1 LTEDRVLH
9 GVASG
14 PRQVARVHEAWHRY
28 MLCRK
33 QSRDETLVYVPR
45 HFEDYRVEELR
56 RILDRYPLGTLVVA
70 GPDGLDANHIPFEMV
85 TAADGT
91 LTLHAHVARANP
103 VWQQTRTGAD
113 VLVIF
118 RGGDAYIS
126 PSWYPSK
133 HEAHRQ
139 VPTWNYQVVHVHG
152 KIAIHDDARFVRGIV
167 ARLTRRHE
175 ARAGNERPWRMTD
188 SEPAYIDDMLT
199 KIVGIEVVP
208 ERIVVKSK
216 LSQNK
221 EDRDRLAA
229 AEELGKRGE
238 LEVSSAMR
246 DAPTA

>member
-1 LTEDRVLH
+1 MYLPSHFDDTR
-9 GVASG
+9 A
-14 PRQVARVHEAWHRY
+14 
-28 MLCRK
+28 
-33 QSRDETLVYVPR
+33 DEL
-45 HFEDYRVEELR
+45 E
-56 RILDRYPLGTLVVA
+56 RILDSYPLGTLVVN
-70 GPDGLDANHIPFEMV
+70 GPHGLDANHIPFEMV
-85 TAADGT
+85 TGADGA

-103 VWQQTRTGAD
+103 VWQEVASGAQ

-133 HEAHRQ
+133 HELHRQ

-152 KIAIHDDARFVRGIV
+152 TITIHDDVRFVRGVV

-175 ARAGNERPWRMTD
+175 GRAGNDRPWRMTD
-188 SEPAYIDDMLT
+188 SDPAYIEDMLT

-221 EDRDRLAA
+221 EDRDRLTA
-229 AEELGKRGE
+229 AEALEQRGE
-238 LEVSSAMR
+238 REVSGAMR
-246 DAPTA
+246 AAKT